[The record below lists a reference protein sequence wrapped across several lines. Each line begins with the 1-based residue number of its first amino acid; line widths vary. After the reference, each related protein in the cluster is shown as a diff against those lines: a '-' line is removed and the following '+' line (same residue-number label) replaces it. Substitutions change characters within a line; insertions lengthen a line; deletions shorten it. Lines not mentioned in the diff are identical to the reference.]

1 MMTVGNLFVA
11 GTDTTGTTLRWG
23 LMLMAKYPHIQGK
36 NTVKSRVFPQCPN
49 SVVSKGTN
57 MYCICVQIEF
67 GRRLT
72 Q

>member
-36 NTVKSRVFPQCPN
+36 NTVKSRVFPQCPIQWCP
-49 SVVSKGTN
+49 KEQI
-57 MYCICVQIEF
+57 CIAFVCRSSS
-67 GRRLT
+67 GGD
-72 Q
+72 